1 MTGDDVTMLADLR
14 MSRIARQW
22 ARLHC
27 GLRGAETMARYQL
40 TATELALAYD
50 RARRGQLERP
60 RLTPGGTAS

>member
-1 MTGDDVTMLADLR
+1 M
-14 MSRIARQW
+14 ARQW

-50 RARRGQLERP
+50 RVAARAD
-60 RLTPGGTAS
+60 GGGRV